1 MSSVTEATDPPSA
14 TDPSVTEPPS
24 ADLSADDT
32 PSADLLADDTP
43 ARPDV
48 QPPGVWRF
56 ATPER
61 HTLSNGIELLTY
73 DIPGQYVISVR
84 TVVPFPLSVE
94 PRDVEGVASIMS
106 RLLDEGTSEHS
117 PEEFAELLERKGI
130 ALGAAVTDGGL
141 GVDLDVPKR
150 RLGEALDLLH
160 QALAEPVFPEP
171 EVDRHRKTRLAQIEQ
186 ERALP
191 PQRAAQAFIA
201 THFDPTDRASRPTAG
216 TADSIT
222 ALTRQDIVDF
232 HAQRVG
238 PTGMTA
244 VIAGDL
250 SGLDVADL
258 AETTLGSW
266 VSPTQ
271 LPSLAPTGARRASDA
286 SRVVFVDRPGS
297 VQSELLVG
305 WTGPDRRA
313 RAGWAAYPV
322 LGFMVGGSPN
332 ARIDAVLREDKGY
345 TYGIRSVFRPR
356 RVGGL
361 FLTSGSV
368 RADATVESVQLLL
381 DLLASGRDGFRA
393 DEVQAGVDFI
403 SKTAPGRFATADAV
417 ADEAVTLALDGL
429 STDFT
434 TETLEAMREL
444 DAERLAKAYRDWVRG
459 EWTVVIVGDAST
471 YADGVRALGIGDVS
485 VVPA

>member
-1 MSSVTEATDPPSA
+1 MSSVTEGADLP
-14 TDPSVTEPPS
+14 TEERSS
-24 ADLSADDT
+24 ADRPADDT
-32 PSADLLADDTP
+32 PP
-43 ARPDV
+43 RPEV
-48 QPPGVWRF
+48 RPPEVWRF
-56 ATPER
+56 ATPAR
-61 HTLSNGIELLTY
+61 RTLSNGIELLSY

-84 TVVPFPLSVE
+84 TVLPFSLSVE
-94 PRDVEGVASIMS
+94 PREVEGVASIMS
-106 RLLDEGTSEHS
+106 RLLDEGTAEHS

-130 ALGAAVTDGGL
+130 ALGASVTDGGL

-150 RLGEALDLLH
+150 RLGEALDLLR

-186 ERALP
+186 ERALA

-201 THFDPTDRASRPTAG
+201 THFDETDRASRPTAG
-216 TADSIT
+216 TTASIT

-232 HAQRVG
+232 HAERVG

-250 SGLDVADL
+250 SGLDVGEL
-258 AETTLGSW
+258 AESTLGTW
-266 VSPTQ
+266 VSATHVPA
-271 LPSLAPTGARRASDA
+271 LAPTEARRAADA
-286 SRVVFVDRPGS
+286 ARVVFVDRPGS

-313 RAGWAAYPV
+313 PGGWAAYPV

-332 ARIDAVLREDKGY
+332 ARIDAVLREEKGY

-381 DLLASGRDGFRA
+381 RLLDSGRDGFKA
-393 DEVQAGVDFI
+393 EEVRAGVDFI

-417 ADEAVTLALDGL
+417 ADEAVTMALDGL
-429 STDFT
+429 TTDFT
-434 TETLEAMREL
+434 TETLEAMRDL
-444 DAERLAKAYRDWVRG
+444 DGEGLAAAYRDWVQG
-459 EWTVVIVGDAST
+459 EWTVVIVGDAGT
-471 YADGVRALGIGDVS
+471 YADGVRELGIGDLT

>member
-1 MSSVTEATDPPSA
+1 MTTSTESVEG
-14 TDPSVTEPPS
+14 
-24 ADLSADDT
+24 
-32 PSADLLADDTP
+32 LADGTP
-43 ARPDV
+43 PRPEV
-48 QPPGVWRF
+48 QPPEGWRF
-56 ATPER
+56 ATPAR
-61 HTLSNGIELLTY
+61 DTLGNGIELLSY

-84 TVVPFPLSVE
+84 TVLPFPLSVE
-94 PRDVEGVASIMS
+94 PREVEGVATIMA
-106 RLLDEGTSEHS
+106 RLLDEGTAEHS

-130 ALGAAVTDGGL
+130 ALGASVTDGGL

-150 RLGEALDLLH
+150 HLGDALDLLR

-186 ERALP
+186 ERALA

-201 THFDPTDRASRPTAG
+201 THFDEGDRASRPTAG
-216 TADSIT
+216 TTSSIT
-222 ALTRQDIVDF
+222 ALTREDIVAF
-232 HAQRVG
+232 HAERVG

-250 SGLDVADL
+250 SGLDVREL
-258 AETTLGSW
+258 AEATLGTW
-266 VSPTQ
+266 VSPTHV
-271 LPSLAPTGARRASDA
+271 PAPGPTEARRAQDA
-286 SRVVFVDRPGS
+286 ARVVFVDRPGS
-297 VQSELLVG
+297 VQTELLVG

-313 RAGWAAYPV
+313 PAGWAAYPV

-332 ARIDAVLREDKGY
+332 ARIDAVLREEKGY

-368 RADATVESVQLLL
+368 RADATVEAVRLLL
-381 DLLASGRDGFRA
+381 DLLASGRDGFSA
-393 DEVQAGVDFI
+393 EEVRSGVDFI

-417 ADEAVTLALDGL
+417 ADEAATMALDGL
-429 STDFT
+429 TTDFT
-434 TETLEAMREL
+434 SQTLEAMRDL
-444 DAERLAKAYRDWVRG
+444 DGERLTAAYREWVQG

-471 YADGVRALGIGDVS
+471 YADGVRELGIGDVT

>member
-1 MSSVTEATDPPSA
+1 MTTVNETVAQP
-14 TDPSVTEPPS
+14 
-24 ADLSADDT
+24 ADDGT
-32 PSADLLADDTP
+32 PP
-43 ARPDV
+43 RPEV
-48 QPPGVWRF
+48 QPPEVWRF

-61 HTLSNGIELLTY
+61 HTLSNGIELLSY

-84 TVVPFPLSVE
+84 TVLPFPLSVE
-94 PRDVEGVASIMS
+94 PREVEGVASIMS
-106 RLLDEGTSEHS
+106 RLLDEGTAEHT

-130 ALGAAVTDGGL
+130 ALGASVTDGGL

-150 RLGEALDLLH
+150 RLEEALDLLR

-186 ERALP
+186 ERALA
-191 PQRAAQAFIA
+191 PQRAAQEFIA

-216 TADSIT
+216 TTASIT

-232 HAQRVG
+232 HAARVG

-250 SGLDVADL
+250 SGLDVARL
-258 AETTLGSW
+258 AESTLGTW
-266 VSPTQ
+266 VSESHVP
-271 LPSLAPTGARRASDA
+271 APPPAAATRAADAARI
-286 SRVVFVDRPGS
+286 VLVDRPGS

-313 RAGWAAYPV
+313 PAGWAAYPV

-332 ARIDAVLREDKGY
+332 ARIDAVLREEKGY

-381 DLLASGRDGFRA
+381 ELLGSGREGFS
-393 DEVQAGVDFI
+393 DEEVRAGVDFI

-417 ADEAVTLALDGL
+417 ADEAVTMALDGL
-429 STDFT
+429 TTEFT

-444 DAERLAKAYRDWVRG
+444 DGERLTQAYREWVQG

-471 YADGVRALGIGDVS
+471 YADGVRELGIGEVS

>member
-1 MSSVTEATDPPSA
+1 MTSVSEAADRVSDETPRRPEVHPP
-14 TDPSVTEPPS
+14 E
-24 ADLSADDT
+24 
-32 PSADLLADDTP
+32 
-43 ARPDV
+43 R
-48 QPPGVWRF
+48 WRF
-56 ATPER
+56 AAPQR
-61 HTLSNGIELLTY
+61 HILANGIELLSY

-84 TVVPFPLSVE
+84 TVLPFALSVE
-94 PRDVEGVASIMS
+94 PRPVEGVATIMA
-106 RLLDEGTSEHS
+106 RLLDEGTAEHS

-130 ALGAAVTDGGL
+130 ALGASVTDGGL

-150 RLGEALDLLH
+150 RLGDALDLLR
-160 QALAEPVFPEP
+160 QALAEPIFPEP

-186 ERALP
+186 ERALA

-201 THFDPTDRASRPTAG
+201 THFDEADRASRPTAG
-216 TADSIT
+216 TTDSIT

-232 HAQRVG
+232 HAERVG

-250 SGLDVADL
+250 SGLDVRDL
-258 AETTLGSW
+258 AETTLGTWASSTH
-266 VSPTQ
+266 VPSNGPTE
-271 LPSLAPTGARRASDA
+271 ARRAADA
-286 SRVVFVDRPGS
+286 ARVVLVDRPGS

-305 WTGPDRRA
+305 WTGPDRRVP
-313 RAGWAAYPV
+313 AGWAAYPV
-322 LGFMVGGSPN
+322 LGFIVGGSPN
-332 ARIDAVLREDKGY
+332 ARVDAVLREEKGY

-368 RADATVESVQLLL
+368 RADATVESVRLLL
-381 DLLASGRDGFRA
+381 DLLASGRDGFSPE
-393 DEVQAGVDFI
+393 EVRAGVDFI

-417 ADEAVTLALDGL
+417 ADEAATMALDGL
-429 STDFT
+429 TTDFT
-434 TETLEAMREL
+434 TETLDAMRDL
-444 DAERLAKAYRDWVRG
+444 DGERLTAAYRDWVQG

-471 YADGVRALGIGDVS
+471 YADGVRELGIGDVT